1 MSTYN
6 NVMEPPAGMAPIQQ
20 NAVSQQAIAPVT
32 QTGIAGA
39 STAAMAPVAPG
50 APVAGQNPGF
60 FKNADGS
67 FNTGNAQLVLG
78 GIQTIGS
85 LWNSFQQQKLAKE
98 TFKFNKKAYE
108 TNLANQKSTYNT
120 ALEDRIRARYAT
132 EGRSEQ
138 ADSYIDNHSL

>member
-6 NVMEPPAGMAPIQQ
+6 NVMETPAGMAPIQQ
-20 NAVSQQAIAPVT
+20 NAVAQQ
-32 QTGIAGA
+32 G
-39 STAAMAPVAPG
+39 MAPVNQANYTG
-50 APVAGQNPGF
+50 APATGFGSGF
-60 FKNADGS
+60 FQNNDGS

-98 TFKFNKKAYE
+98 AFAFNKEAYK
-108 TNLANQKSTYNT
+108 TNLGNQRSTYNT

-132 EGRSEQ
+132 EGRSEE
-138 ADSYIDNHSL
+138 ADSYIDKHKL